1 MTWAVGGSYLQ
12 NGQIFKPK
20 GTRGNP
26 HLFIQRY
33 LQCFQPFLSML
44 MPYEK
49 GTFSAGIH
57 DWKLRF

>member
-26 HLFIQRY
+26 HLF
-33 LQCFQPFLSML
+33 LSML